1 MDRSKDVIK
10 SGGEWISSID
20 LENEAVGIPGVLEAA
35 VIGVAHDK
43 WGERRV
49 LILVPQDR
57 DNPPDEEAVRTFL
70 STRIAKWWMPD
81 RILFKDNIPH
91 GATGKILKAELRE
104 EFRDVLA
111 GSTD

>member
-1 MDRSKDVIK
+1 MIK

-20 LENEAVGIPGVLEAA
+20 LENEAVGIPGVVEAA

-43 WGERRV
+43 WGERPV
-49 LILVPQDR
+49 LILVPQDSN
-57 DNPPDEEAVRTFL
+57 NPPSEDSVRDFL

-81 RILFKDNIPH
+81 LIVFKDEIPH

-104 EFRDVLA
+104 EFRDALA
-111 GSTD
+111 GATD